1 MNTVSDYIK
10 SSEKFEYVGCQ
21 TWGNVSSFYCD
32 QDQALHMVAELDQAS
47 EPIIDHPDVSG
58 EKEPGYFIQSGDL
71 WYIFSDGSRD
81 AVLVAI

>member
-21 TWGNVSSFYCD
+21 TWGNVSAFECD
-32 QDQALHMVAELDQAS
+32 REEALHMATELGQAN

-71 WYIFSDGSRD
+71 WYQFSDGSRE
-81 AVLVAI
+81 AVIVAI